1 MNLYKTFIQSLYIF
15 IEFGKPNRLRS
26 KECNWYP
33 PKRSGE
39 KDISQNLIKNY
50 LRSTMKDDRLSALSI
65 MNIQA
70 KVLNMIEFDDILNAF
85 VDKKLRKECSAKPS

>member
-1 MNLYKTFIQSLYIF
+1 MENLIDSEVNNATDILQKDL
-15 IEFGKPNRLRS
+15 
-26 KECNWYP
+26 
-33 PKRSGE
+33 E
-39 KDISQNLIKNY
+39 KDISQNQIKNY

-70 KVLNMIEFDDILNAF
+70 EVLNMIEFDDILNAF

>member
-15 IEFGKPNRLRS
+15 IESENLIDSEVKNATDILQ
-26 KECNWYP
+26 KDL
-33 PKRSGE
+33 E
-39 KDISQNLIKNY
+39 KNISQNQIKNY

>member
-26 KECNWYP
+26 KERNWYP

-39 KDISQNLIKNY
+39 RYFSKSNQELLKKYDE
-50 LRSTMKDDRLSALSI
+50 RLQTQCTYI

-85 VDKKLRKECSAKPS
+85 VDKKTEKRMLS